1 LLLIGFV
8 DYDERGLA
16 RETAPAAPAPGATGC
31 YEDVSKSSNCFLLF
45 FINDFYP
52 SDWEGDNEGCSETN
66 DLDSFMLTYSINCSI
81 F

>member
-1 LLLIGFV
+1 MLAFQYGYFGRGSRNVILLLIGFV

-52 SDWEGDNEGCSETN
+52 SD
-66 DLDSFMLTYSINCSI
+66 
-81 F
+81 

>member
-52 SDWEGDNEGCSETN
+52 SD
-66 DLDSFMLTYSINCSI
+66 
-81 F
+81 

>member
-1 LLLIGFV
+1 MLAFQYGYFGRGSRNVILLLIGFV

-52 SDWEGDNEGCSETN
+52 RD
-66 DLDSFMLTYSINCSI
+66 
-81 F
+81 